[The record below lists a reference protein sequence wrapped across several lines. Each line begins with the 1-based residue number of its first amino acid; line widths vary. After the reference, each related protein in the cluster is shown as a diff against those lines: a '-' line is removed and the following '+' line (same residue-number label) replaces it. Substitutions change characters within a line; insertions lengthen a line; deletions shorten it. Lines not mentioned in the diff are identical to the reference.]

1 VLADLLT
8 IQEHVNEKLSG
19 VSVAYIGDGNNIA
32 HSLLIAGAKL
42 GMDVRVASPR
52 GYQPDGEIV
61 ERAREIAAYTEGKV
75 IVSDLVAEAAEG
87 ADVLYTDVWASMGQE
102 DESEARADVFES
114 YRIDEDVVSMASP
127 DVKVM
132 HCLPAHRGE
141 EISAGV
147 MDSER
152 SIVWD
157 QAENRLHTQ
166 KALLVW
172 LLSQE

>member
-1 VLADLLT
+1 
-8 IQEHVNEKLSG
+8 
-19 VSVAYIGDGNNIA
+19 
-32 HSLLIAGAKL
+32 
-42 GMDVRVASPR
+42 M
-52 GYQPDGEIV
+52 
-61 ERAREIAAYTEGKV
+61 

-102 DESEARADVFES
+102 DESDARADVFEN